1 MEISA
6 LDPGMSDL
14 EYPSADPLVSATP
27 QAKKELEALATG
39 SKGDSLR
46 QIVRKPFT
54 IVALALGF
62 AIIGIVLFLQ
72 RDPSLLRLEAPDAQ
86 YELLQN
92 QGLTPGLPIAIR
104 LGPLAL
110 FEISDPMA
118 GGAGATRARRVVA
131 NLNSAVAELEETPG
145 RVITIETGASGQSYK
160 IVQKAKSDSVE
171 SHEIVR
177 ITSDDLVLAQTDD
190 AKLLARIWAERLTD
204 SLRLLLFGEPPEFS
218 RQSTFGSALDTL
230 YVNARSQSGGL
241 TTEAL
246 RLAFEELPEASR
258 QALTTFTSLLPKLD
272 DTTSA
277 EPGDVLASRK

>member
-1 MEISA
+1 MRTSA

-14 EYPSADPLVSATP
+14 EYPPPDAPVSAAP
-27 QAKKELEALATG
+27 QARQELEALATG

-46 QIVRKPFT
+46 QIVRKPLT
-54 IVALALGF
+54 IVALALGLAVF
-62 AIIGIVLFLQ
+62 GIVLFLQ
-72 RDPSLLRLEAPDAQ
+72 RDPGMLRLAAPEAQ

-92 QGLTPGLPIAIR
+92 QGLTQGLPIAIR

-110 FEISDPMA
+110 FEISDPLA
-118 GGAGATRARRVVA
+118 GGAGATRARQVVA
-131 NLNSAVAELEETPG
+131 NLNRAVAVLEETPG
-145 RVITIETGASGQSYK
+145 RVITIETDADGQSLK

-171 SHEIVR
+171 SLEIVR

-190 AKLLARIWAERLTD
+190 AKLLARVWAERLTD

-230 YVNARSQSGGL
+230 YVNARSQGGGL
-241 TTEAL
+241 TSEAL
-246 RLAFEELPEASR
+246 SLAFEDLPEASR
-258 QALTTFTSLLPKLD
+258 RALTTFTALLPTLD

-277 EPGDVLASRK
+277 DPQDVLASRG